1 MVDVATRLGPLEA
14 RVIQPEASL
23 PPELA
28 VVLCHGFG
36 ASGTDL
42 VPLAGE
48 LLSRAPALGSKVRF
62 VFPAAPLAL
71 TGFGAGEARAWW
83 AIDFE
88 ALMAQ
93 RAGGASG
100 RAALRERVPDGL
112 VQARRQL
119 AACVEAV
126 AQTSGLPPNRIVL
139 GGFSQGAMVTTDLAL
154 RQDEAPA
161 ALVILSGTLLA
172 ESEWRSRAGRRKGLA
187 VLQSH
192 GRQDPLLPFADA
204 VALRELLQEAGL
216 KVDFLPFDGP
226 HTIPEEALTRL
237 GALLVSLLD
246 KKPSPSAAP

>member
-1 MVDVATRLGPLEA
+1 MVEVATRLGPLEA
-14 RVIQPEASL
+14 RVVQPEGSVR
-23 PPELA
+23 PELA

-42 VPLAGE
+42 VPLAAE
-48 LLSRAPALGSKVRF
+48 VLSRTPSLGSRVRF

-71 TGFGAGEARAWW
+71 TGFDGGQARAWW
-83 AIDFE
+83 NIDFE

-93 RAGGASG
+93 RASGPSG
-100 RAALRERVPDGL
+100 RAALRSRVHDGL
-112 VQARRQL
+112 AQARRQL

-126 AQTSGLPPNRIVL
+126 VQTSGLPPSRVVL

-161 ALVILSGTLLA
+161 ALVILSGTLLTEA
-172 ESEWRSRAGRRKGLA
+172 EWRTRAPRRKGLS

-192 GRQDPLLPFADA
+192 GRQDPILPFDDA

-216 KVDFLPFDGP
+216 SVDFLPFDGP
-226 HTIPEEALTRL
+226 HSIPEEALDRL
-237 GALLVSLLD
+237 GALLLSLLG
-246 KKPSPSAAP
+246 KAP

>member
-14 RVIQPEASL
+14 RVIQPEGSVR
-23 PPELA
+23 PELA

-48 LLSRAPALGSKVRF
+48 LLERAPALGQKVRF

-71 TGFGAGEARAWW
+71 TGFGAGQPRAWW
-83 AIDFE
+83 PIDFE

-93 RAGGASG
+93 RASGVSG
-100 RAALRERVPDGL
+100 RAALRSRVPDGL

-126 AQTSGLPPNRIVL
+126 AQTSGLSPSRIVL
-139 GGFSQGAMVTTDLAL
+139 GGFSQGAMVSTDLAL

-161 ALVILSGTLLA
+161 ALVILSGTLVS
-172 ESEWRSRAGRRKGLA
+172 EEEWRARAARRKGLA

-192 GRQDPLLPFADA
+192 GRQDPILPFADA
-204 VALRELLQEAGL
+204 VALKELLQEAGL
-216 KVDFLPFDGP
+216 VVDFVPFDGP
-226 HTIPEEALTRL
+226 HTIAEEALVRL
-237 GALLVSLLD
+237 GALLVSLLE
-246 KKPSPSAAP
+246 KTS